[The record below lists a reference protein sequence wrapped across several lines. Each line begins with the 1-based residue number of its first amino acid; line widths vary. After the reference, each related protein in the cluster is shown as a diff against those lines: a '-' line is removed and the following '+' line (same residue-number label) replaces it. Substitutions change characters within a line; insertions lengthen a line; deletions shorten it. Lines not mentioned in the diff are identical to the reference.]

1 MVVRMEAA
9 ARVAAA
15 YAGCVARGWGRLRVS
30 RLRAWRLRL
39 RAALRGVGGGRALR
53 GEEGGGWGGCAAWG
67 RRQGRLRAARC
78 AGGGSRADA
87 RMSRADARMWR
98 GRLRAD
104 ARARVGSCAMR
115 GEEGGGWCG
124 CAQRAAWRVARMSR
138 GRGGRQRGRGGRQ
151 RGQRGSRGCGSG
163 RLRSGR
169 LR

>member
-15 YAGCVARGWGRLRVS
+15 SAGCVARGWGRLRMS
-30 RLRAWRLRL
+30 RLRAWRLRAWRLRL

-78 AGGGSRADA
+78 AGAGSRADA

-138 GRGGRQRGRGGRQ
+138 GRGGRQRGR
-151 RGQRGSRGCGSG
+151 RGSRGCGSG